1 MKTRWLFS
9 ADAGKPEFYVTGNTV
24 YAHPGGEA
32 SFHISNGWIYTPN
45 GKPVYWIDGDWV
57 FENPSG
63 SRAFYFRD

>member
-24 YAHPGGEA
+24 YAHPD
-32 SFHISNGWIYTPN
+32 GWIYTPN

-57 FENPSG
+57 FENPGG